1 MVRLSTMPQL
11 LVTAMPSPPLIASTP
26 LLDVVDRLVLVALEG
41 DGEVDV
47 GHRFV
52 EVVAGEDRD
61 DRRLV
66 HELEMREVDAV
77 FEHVLRMQFQRF
89 ADSRCCG

>member
-11 LVTAMPSPPLIASTP
+11 FVTAMPRPPLIASTP
-26 LLDVVDRLVLVALEG
+26 LLDVVDRLVVVALEG

-52 EVVAGEDRD
+52 EVVAGEHGH

-66 HELEMREVDAV
+66 HELEMREVDTV
-77 FEHVLRMQFQRF
+77 FEHVLRMH
-89 ADSRCCG
+89 SRLSR